1 MAEPRLTDALLN
13 AALVVG
19 GVVVLV
25 LLYGFAARAL
35 TPRTTPTRS
44 AVETDVLANSRIKVE
59 VRNAAGVDG
68 LAGRTTAYLRRRGF
82 DVVEVGNAAPQDT
95 SHVLVRSGTALD
107 ARHVA
112 QALGLGPEAVRA
124 GGSTADYALD
134 VTVTLG
140 ADFPDAAPF
149 DLDPPD

>member
-1 MAEPRLTDALLN
+1 MAGSRLTDGLLN

-19 GVVVLV
+19 GAVVLV

-44 AVETDVLANSRIKVE
+44 AVEASVTANSRIKVE

-68 LAGRTTAYLRRRGF
+68 LAARTTAYLRRRGF
-82 DVVEVGNAAPQDT
+82 DVVEVGNAARQDT
-95 SHVLVRSGTALD
+95 SRVLVRSGTALD

-112 QALGLGPEAVRA
+112 QALGLGPGAVLT
-124 GGSTADYALD
+124 GGPTNDYALD

-140 ADFPDAAPF
+140 TDFPAVAPF
-149 DLDPPD
+149 DPDPSD